1 MGYLG
6 IYDIIGIQSYIFN
19 TSKLKEIIGA
29 SVLVENALK
38 ELLIASI
45 KEVIKEEECRV
56 TDWSYREDFVLPKN
70 NKVLA
75 EVIYIGGGNAIVAY
89 RNKDIMKEINKNFSK
104 KLFENTY
111 SLKFAFAQIET
122 DFKNF
127 TDDYKRLNIEKEKFK
142 YSSNKTR
149 AGLNYSIT
157 MQDIDTG
164 MPIIGKYNSEY
175 LTMEKKLKRDEELK
189 SRIKKQQNMDSDF
202 IIPDEFEYMIS
213 EKYQNSYIA
222 IVHID
227 GNNMGKRIE
236 EIISKKEDYSEAVK
250 YIRIIS
256 SSIEEIYQK
265 AFNDMVKSIEDK
277 LSDNDFLKKNGIKL
291 TEVDGK
297 KYHVIRD
304 IILNGDDV
312 TYVING
318 KLALDSAAI
327 FISNIE
333 SNSFPLTD
341 KPMSCCAGVAL
352 MHSHYT
358 FSNAYGIAEQCCSL
372 AKRKAK
378 VEALLHQKDVKSYI
392 DFHICSGAITSLE
405 NYRKDN
411 YMFPGK
417 EPEERGTGSLRY
429 YSYSF
434 LERPW
439 LVTGESNEL
448 DWECFKK
455 MYVDLLYKNDNN
467 KPWPRSRLKELQSKF
482 HLGQEE
488 VKEYLFECK
497 SRGYILPGV
506 DIESTDYDRKLAAY
520 YDVIELMDH
529 FALIEEV

>member
-6 IYDIIGIQSYIFN
+6 IYDIIGIQNYIFN
-19 TSKLKEIIGA
+19 TNKLKEIIGA
-29 SVLVENALK
+29 SVLVESALK
-38 ELLIASI
+38 ELLIDSI
-45 KEVIKEEECRV
+45 KEVIKEEKCRIL
-56 TDWSYREDFVLPKN
+56 DWYCREDFVLPKN
-70 NKVLA
+70 NNILA
-75 EVIYIGGGNAIVAY
+75 EVIYVGGGNAIVAY
-89 RNKDIMKEINKNFSK
+89 RNKDIMKEVNKNFSK

-122 DFKNF
+122 DFNDF
-127 TDDYKRLNIEKEKFK
+127 SNDYKRLNIEKEKFK

-149 AGLNYSIT
+149 AGLNYSVT
-157 MQDIDTG
+157 MQDIDTS
-164 MPIIGKYNSEY
+164 MPIIGKDVSGY
-175 LTMEKKLKRDEELK
+175 LTMEKKLKRKAELEY
-189 SRIKKQQNMDSDF
+189 RMKKQQNMDSDF

-236 EIISKKEDYSEAVK
+236 EVISEIKDYSEAVK
-250 YIRIIS
+250 AIRIIS
-256 SSIEEIYQK
+256 SSIEKIYQK
-265 AFNDMVKSIEDK
+265 AYNDMVKSVEDK
-277 LSDNDFLKKNGIKL
+277 LSDDTFLERNGIKL
-291 TEVDGK
+291 TEFDGK

-312 TYVING
+312 TYVINS

-358 FSNAYGIAEQCCSL
+358 FGNACDIAEQCCSL

-378 VEALLHQKDVKSYI
+378 AEGKGNIKSYI
-392 DFHICSGAITSLE
+392 DFHICRGAISSLDH
-405 NYRKDN
+405 YRKKN
-411 YMFPGK
+411 YMFPGE
-417 EPEERGTGSLRY
+417 EPEERGTGTLKY
-429 YSYSF
+429 YLYNF

-439 LVTGESNEL
+439 LVNGKSNEL
-448 DWECFKK
+448 DWNCFKK
-455 MYVDLLYKNDNN
+455 MYVDLLYKNGNN

-482 HLGQEE
+482 HLGWEE

-506 DIESTDYDRKLAAY
+506 DIEGIDYDRKLAAY
-520 YDVIELMDH
+520 YDVIELMDY
-529 FALIEEV
+529 FALIEGV